1 MFLFKDVGRG
11 VLLQD
16 AEAAADEYES
26 EPEEAEDDSADDKEV
41 QPASK
46 KRGRPKK
53 AEADIN
59 EEDMEAPKNLIPAP
73 KDGAVFERT
82 PPPGRRLTI
91 KRLWYDSV
99 PGEDE
104 EFVPGDDSEFMEVP
118 KKQGRH
124 KKAAAG
130 SKVYKYST
138 SKPYAGANGRG
149 RPRTDGVKVTVR
161 KKNVTK
167 AIIKKRTQKNRR
179 PKKARPT

>member
-1 MFLFKDVGRG
+1 MRSTTPDSKMQRPLR
-11 VLLQD
+11 LNMSL
-16 AEAAADEYES
+16 ES

-41 QPASK
+41 LPASK

-53 AEADIN
+53 AEADID

-124 KKAAAG
+124 KNAAAG
-130 SKVYKYST
+130 SKAYKLIQYYKT
-138 SKPYAGANGRG
+138 LCWC
-149 RPRTDGVKVTVR
+149 
-161 KKNVTK
+161 
-167 AIIKKRTQKNRR
+167 
-179 PKKARPT
+179 